1 MLNINFWKVDII
13 LNYKNY
19 FVSDDEVVRES
30 SDRKTAKAIGI
41 MAGGAA
47 VIFLAVGICF
57 LWRKKKLQFLLNL
70 KGKSEKR
77 GSLEKSQDLLI
88 TEGVFT
94 SNREQSSETNMDD
107 LELPFFDFN
116 TIIMATNNFSEQ
128 NKLGQGG
135 FGIVYKGRLLE
146 GKEIAVKRLSKNSGQ
161 GVEEFKNEVKLI
173 VKLQHRNLVRL
184 LGCSFQ
190 MDEKVL
196 VYEYMENRSL
206 DAILFDKARRSSLDW
221 QTRFNIISGIARGLL
236 YLHQDSRFRII
247 HRDLKAS
254 NILLDRE
261 MNPKISDFGMARI
274 FGTDQ
279 TEANTVRVV
288 GTYGYMSPE
297 YAMDGIFSVKSDVFS
312 FGVLVMEII
321 SGKKN
326 RGFYSANKE
335 LNLLGHS
342 WKLWKEGNALEL
354 IDSSIDNSY
363 SHSEVLRCIQVG
375 LLCVQERAE
384 DRPTMSSVVLMLS
397 SETATIAEPKNPGF
411 CLGSTPIETDSSSTK
426 STSRY
431 VGIWYNNLPI
441 QTVVWVANRDSPI
454 NDTSGILSIN
464 PNGNLELN
472 QNHSTI
478 PIWSTNVSFPQS
490 QRNSISVVAQLSD
503 IANLVLMLNN
513 TKTVIWES
521 FDHPTDTLLPYLKVG
536 FDRKINQSWFLQS
549 WKTDVDPGKGAFT
562 LKFSTIGKPQL
573 FMYNHDL
580 PWWRGGHWNGELLVG
595 IPNMKRD
602 MATFNVSLVEDD
614 NHVAL
619 TYNMF
624 DKSVITRIVVQQSG
638 FFQTFTWDNQKTQ
651 WNRYW
656 SEPTDQCDNY
666 GTCGSNSNCDPFN
679 FENFK
684 CTCLLGFEPKFPH
697 DWYESRDG
705 SGGCVRNNNASVC
718 RNGEGFV
725 KVVSLK
731 VPDTTVAVAKGGLSL
746 EECEKECLRN
756 CSCTAYAVA
765 DVRNGGSGCLAWYG
779 DLMDIQ
785 KLTDQ
790 GQDLF
795 LRVDAVEL
803 AKANSNKSSK
813 GVLGRKRLA
822 AVLVVSIVAII
833 VLLSCVY
840 CMWKKKRK
848 DEMLQ
853 QSNQESSE
861 EEIGAQSNTHS
872 NLPFFSFKTII
883 TATRNFSQ
891 EKKLGQGG
899 FGSVYKGCLVNGQ
912 EVAVK
917 RLSRDSDQTQRS
929 SLEWG
934 RRFKIIC
941 GIARGVLYLHQ
952 DSRLKIIHRDLKASN
967 VLLDSA
973 MNPKISDF
981 GMARI
986 FGENEIQARTKRVV
1000 GTYGYMS
1007 PEYAMEGRYS
1017 TKSDVFSYGVLLLE
1031 IIAGQRNT
1039 HCEIGRDS
1047 PNLIGHVWTLWT
1059 EGRALDIVDPAL
1071 NQSYPS

>member
-1 MLNINFWKVDII
+1 MDSARN
-13 LNYKNY
+13 
-19 FVSDDEVVRES
+19 
-30 SDRKTAKAIGI
+30 
-41 MAGGAA
+41 
-47 VIFLAVGICF
+47 
-57 LWRKKKLQFLLNL
+57 LLYLVTTKNL
-70 KGKSEKR
+70 KHKLVLHKIWLLIN
-77 GSLEKSQDLLI
+77 SLILLI
-88 TEGVFT
+88 TF
-94 SNREQSSETNMDD
+94 SFCSCSSD
-107 LELPFFDFN
+107 
-116 TIIMATNNFSEQ
+116 
-128 NKLGQGG
+128 
-135 FGIVYKGRLLE
+135 
-146 GKEIAVKRLSKNSGQ
+146 
-161 GVEEFKNEVKLI
+161 
-173 VKLQHRNLVRL
+173 
-184 LGCSFQ
+184 
-190 MDEKVL
+190 
-196 VYEYMENRSL
+196 
-206 DAILFDKARRSSLDW
+206 
-221 QTRFNIISGIARGLL
+221 IISADKPI
-236 YLHQDSRFRII
+236 
-247 HRDLKAS
+247 RDGE
-254 NILLDRE
+254 ILV
-261 MNPKISDFGMARI
+261 S
-274 FGTDQ
+274 
-279 TEANTVRVV
+279 
-288 GTYGYMSPE
+288 
-297 YAMDGIFSVKSDVFS
+297 KSKTFA
-312 FGVLVMEII
+312 L
-321 SGKKN
+321 
-326 RGFYSANKE
+326 GF
-335 LNLLGHS
+335 
-342 WKLWKEGNALEL
+342 
-354 IDSSIDNSY
+354 
-363 SHSEVLRCIQVG
+363 
-375 LLCVQERAE
+375 
-384 DRPTMSSVVLMLS
+384 
-397 SETATIAEPKNPGF
+397 F
-411 CLGSTPIETDSSSTK
+411 TPAK

-454 NDTSGILSIN
+454 NDTSGILSIDR
-464 PNGNLELN
+464 NGNLVLDHN
-472 QNHSTI
+472 LSTI

-490 QRNSISVVAQLSD
+490 QRNNTSVVIAQLSD

-580 PWWRGGHWNGELLVG
+580 PWWCGGHWNGELLVG
-595 IPNMKRD
+595 VPNMKRD

-619 TYNMF
+619 AYNMF

-638 FFQTFTWDNQKTQ
+638 FFQTFTWDRQKTQ

-666 GTCGSNSNCDPFN
+666 GTCGSNSNCDPLN
-679 FENFK
+679 FEDFK
-684 CTCLLGFEPKFPH
+684 CTCLLGFEPKFPR

-705 SGGCVRNNNASVC
+705 SGGCVRKKGVPVC
-718 RNGEGFV
+718 DKGEGFV
-725 KVVSLK
+725 KIVSLK
-731 VPDTTVAVAKGGLSL
+731 VPDTSVAVAKGGLSL
-746 EECEKECLRN
+746 EECEKECFKN
-756 CSCTAYAVA
+756 CSCTAYTVA

-785 KLTDQ
+785 KLSDQ

-795 LRVDAVEL
+795 LRVNAVEL
-803 AKANSNKSSK
+803 AKANRSRK
-813 GVLGRKRLA
+813 GIFGRKWLA
-822 AVLVVSIVAII
+822 ANLVVSIVTIV

-848 DEMLQ
+848 DKMLQ
-853 QSNQESSE
+853 ESYQDSSG
-861 EEIGAQSNTHS
+861 EEIGAQRNTHS

-883 TATRNFSQ
+883 TATRNFNQ
-891 EKKLGQGG
+891 ENKLGQGG

-917 RLSRDSDQTQRS
+917 RLSRDSGQGKEEFKNEVTLLVKLQHKNLVRLLGCCCEKEERMLIYEYLPNKSLDFFIFNKNQRS
-929 SLEWG
+929 SLDRG
-934 RRFKIIC
+934 KRFEIIC

-967 VLLDSA
+967 VLLDAA

-1039 HCEIGRDS
+1039 HCEIGRAS

-1071 NQSYPS
+1071 NQSYPSAIVMRCIQIGLLCVQENAMNRPTMSEVAFMLCNETPLCQPQKPAFLLIGKQDLQDSSTSGGGSSINEVTETTISGR